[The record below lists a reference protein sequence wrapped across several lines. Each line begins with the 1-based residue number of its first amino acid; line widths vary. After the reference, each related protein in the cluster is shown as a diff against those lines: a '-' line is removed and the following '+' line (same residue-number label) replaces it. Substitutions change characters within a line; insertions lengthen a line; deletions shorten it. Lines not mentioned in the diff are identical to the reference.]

1 MAEAFAAVPAR
12 VLWKLTP
19 GEAEALDGGDLG
31 SNIKVGSVLYGRV
44 ALGLKSACLERPR
57 R

>member
-19 GEAEALDGGDLG
+19 GEAEALDGGGLG
-31 SNIKVGSVLYGRV
+31 SNTKVGSVLYDRV
-44 ALGLKSACLERPR
+44 ALG
-57 R
+57 